1 MNLIHIES
9 RPSKPD
15 KRKYEFFVH
24 CRAEKKEQITDTIEK
39 LKESAQYLHVLNKTN
54 DDLSDS
60 GDLNFGDLNSNLKK
74 WESNKFLSLKFHGFP
89 VRLKILINL
98 PTAF

>member
-1 MNLIHIES
+1 MNKVNLVHIES

-24 CRAEKKEQITDTIEK
+24 CRAEKKEQIADTIEK

-60 GDLNFGDLNSNLKK
+60 GDLNFADLNLNLKK
-74 WESNKFLSLKFHGFP
+74 RK
-89 VRLKILINL
+89 
-98 PTAF
+98 T

>member
-1 MNLIHIES
+1 VNKVNLIHIES

-24 CRAEKKEQITDTIEK
+24 CKAEKKEQITDTIEN

-54 DDLSDS
+54 DDLGDS
-60 GDLNFGDLNSNLKK
+60 GDFHFLNINS
-74 WESNKFLSLKFHGFP
+74 S
-89 VRLKILINL
+89 
-98 PTAF
+98 